1 MTRQFSIFGDTP
13 PNKKNVTKLVKIS
26 ISKTISSSP
35 EKIFDRWLIPTFV
48 GNWMFG
54 PHVGDDDLGDMR
66 NEVRPG
72 GQYSYDVYS
81 NGALINFSGHYEA
94 IDRPNSIKFS
104 WSESGGAINQSV
116 GLKYISLKLIPLGE
130 KTQLKLSLEVDQ
142 NEAEDPRPIK
152 ELWALRCKMLASKLE
167 Q

>member
-13 PNKKNVTKLVKIS
+13 PKKKDAKLVKIA

-54 PHVGDDDLGDMR
+54 PHVGDDGLGDMR
-66 NEVRPG
+66 NDVRPG
-72 GQYSYDVYS
+72 GQYSYDVYR
-81 NGALINFSGHYEA
+81 NGTLINISGHYEE
-94 IDRPNSIKFS
+94 IDRPSYLKFS
-104 WSESGGAINQSV
+104 WLESNKAINQCV
-116 GLKYISLKLIPLGE
+116 ELKYISLNLRPLGE
-130 KTQLKLSLEVDQ
+130 KTQLKLSLEIDQ

-152 ELWALRCKMLASKLE
+152 ELWTLRCKMLASKLE
-167 Q
+167 